1 LIDVG
6 LSVVGDVTGIR
17 PVLTTAVSLAIVV
30 KFLGFICIASGFEV
44 GSDLA
49 RFTDHSLCFPSVGQV
64 LPVKQGQASALTS
77 SGSCPS
83 QKFELVIFPLGV
95 GIFSPSYVITIIFIL
110 IMIIFMQIINIF
122 FVDIGS
128 LLQ

>member
-1 LIDVG
+1 MG

-49 RFTDHSLCFPSVGQV
+49 IITDHSLCFPSVGQV
-64 LPVKQGQASALTS
+64 PPVKQGQASALTS
-77 SGSCPS
+77 SDSCPS
-83 QKFELVIFPLGV
+83 QKFELVMFPFGV
-95 GIFSPSYVITIIFIL
+95 GILF
-110 IMIIFMQIINIF
+110 
-122 FVDIGS
+122 
-128 LLQ
+128 LLVCK